1 VVLPIISRFGCRGGF
16 QVRTSLKVGN
26 LATTIIGGE
35 GCLKGLVGCDGLV
48 ITARTAP
55 PRVERKGNVWVESW
69 TPALVLRCFRTS
81 TRCCLK
87 GTPLTSLSC
96 VASPYCWRPF
106 PPCALFRS
114 PHGEWLGAATK
125 EHKRRPRPMSTCM
138 LIHTYGCCP
147 VPSDEVTTLRSFH
160 GQWSRRCS
168 WLLTYCSVS
177 LLGVDAVST
186 YEMSI
191 D

>member
-16 QVRTSLKVGN
+16 LVRTSLKVGN

-106 PPCALFRS
+106 PL
-114 PHGEWLGAATK
+114 
-125 EHKRRPRPMSTCM
+125 
-138 LIHTYGCCP
+138 
-147 VPSDEVTTLRSFH
+147 VPSFARHTGNDSVLPQRST
-160 GQWSRRCS
+160 SVVPDRCPPA
-168 WLLTYCSVS
+168 CSFTRTAVVPS
-177 LLGVDAVST
+177 LQ
-186 YEMSI
+186 MK
-191 D
+191 